1 MQKIKL
7 TAISVFFL
15 IFMINLRYFSKLVS
29 VTFEILRNHKLS
41 LFKFSQDIENMS
53 VVEGHV
59 MTITTENDK
68 HTSMNY
74 TRMAITR
81 LRDFSVLDR
90 LQMISCK
97 IRISL
102 DGQRTPFI
110 CCALIL
116 SIRSLERWLLAL
128 VSKWLLWGPLFILGV
143 EPVHL
148 LYIRIFYKI
157 TAEHLITSRRHQPL
171 LFKFVGVLF

>member
-1 MQKIKL
+1 
-7 TAISVFFL
+7 
-15 IFMINLRYFSKLVS
+15 MIDLRDFSKLVS

-81 LRDFSVLDR
+81 LRDFPILDR
-90 LQMISCK
+90 LQMVSSK

-102 DGQRTPFI
+102 DGQRTPVI
-110 CCALIL
+110 CCGALIL
-116 SIRSLERWLLAL
+116 FIRSLER
-128 VSKWLLWGPLFILGV
+128 
-143 EPVHL
+143 
-148 LYIRIFYKI
+148 
-157 TAEHLITSRRHQPL
+157 
-171 LFKFVGVLF
+171 